1 MSGANQIAYFVSL
14 LGLLYTS
21 AALAEDVQ
29 YITPEIPSEA
39 MKVEALKLGYIA
51 NGFSMDGHMEGSI
64 DVSQAF
70 KVFPQLEPAPIGPP
84 APPAK
89 ARGRKGSDR

>member
-1 MSGANQIAYFVSL
+1 MLTKSSIIFALVLS
-14 LGLLYTS
+14 S
-21 AALAEDVQ
+21 AHADE
-29 YITPEIPSEA
+29 YIMPEIPSEA